1 MRVKTLRSSNKAYEL
16 IKKYEGLRL
25 IAYKAVSTEKYYT
38 IGYGHYGK
46 NITKGMIIT
55 KETAESLLH
64 NDIKKAENAV
74 NIYNPLYSFNQ
85 CQYDALVS
93 FAFNVGNIK
102 QLTNNGKRTISQIAN
117 ALPLYCKSGGVK
129 LNGLVKRRNEELTL
143 FLRETNELETVARQV
158 LTGKWG
164 NGQAR
169 KEALTLA
176 GYDYKEIQSIVNKLL
191 KEV

>member
-1 MRVKTLRSSNKAYEL
+1 MKSSYNAYYL

-25 IAYKAVSTEKYYT
+25 TAYKAVSTEKYYT

-46 NITKGMIIT
+46 GVSKGMQIT
-55 KETAESLLH
+55 KETAEKLLQD
-64 NDIKKAENAV
+64 DIKKAENAV

-102 QLTNNGKRTISQIAN
+102 QLTSNGKRTILQIAN

-143 FLRETNELETVARQV
+143 FLTETNELETIARQV

-164 NGQAR
+164 NGQER
-169 KEALTLA
+169 KDALTCA
-176 GYDYKEIQSIVNKLL
+176 GYDYKAVQAIVNKLL

>member
-1 MRVKTLRSSNKAYEL
+1 MRAKILKSSNKAYEL

-25 IAYKAVSTEKYYT
+25 VAYKAVSTEKYYT

-46 NITKGMIIT
+46 NITKGMVIT

-74 NIYNPLYSFNQ
+74 NIYNPLYSFSQ

-143 FLRETNELETVARQV
+143 FLSETNELETVARQV

>member
-1 MRVKTLRSSNKAYEL
+1 MRVKTLRSSNKAHEL

-143 FLRETNELETVARQV
+143 FLSETNELETVARQV

>member
-1 MRVKTLRSSNKAYEL
+1 MTRVLKSSYNAYYL

-25 IAYKAVSTEKYYT
+25 TAYKAVSIEKYYT

-46 NITKGMIIT
+46 DVSKGMKIT
-55 KETAESLLH
+55 KETAENLLR

-74 NIYNPLYSFNQ
+74 NIYNTLYSFNQ

-102 QLTNNGKRTISQIAN
+102 QLTNNGSRTLAQIAD
-117 ALPLYCKSGGVK
+117 AIPLYCKSGGVK
-129 LNGLVKRRNEELTL
+129 LNGLVKRRNDELTL
-143 FLRETNELETVARQV
+143 FLTETNELEMVARQV

-164 NGQAR
+164 NGQTR

-191 KEV
+191 REV

>member
-1 MRVKTLRSSNKAYEL
+1 MKSSYNAYYL

-25 IAYKAVSTEKYYT
+25 SAYKAVSAEKYYT

-46 NITKGMIIT
+46 DVSKSTRIT
-55 KETAESLLH
+55 KETAEKLLQK
-64 NDIKKAENAV
+64 DIKKAEKAV
-74 NIYNPLYSFNQ
+74 NIYQPLYSFNQ
-85 CQYDALVS
+85 NQYDALVS
-93 FAFNVGNIK
+93 FAYNIGGIK
-102 QLTNNGKRTISQIAN
+102 QLTNNGKRTIEQIAS
-117 ALPLYCKSGGVK
+117 AIPLYCKAGGVK

-143 FLRETNELETVARQV
+143 FLTATNEFETIARQV

-169 KEALTLA
+169 KEALTGA
-176 GYDYKEIQSIVNKLL
+176 GYDYNEVQAIVNKLL

>member
-1 MRVKTLRSSNKAYEL
+1 MRSSNKAYEL

-25 IAYKAVSTEKYYT
+25 IAYKAVSGEKYYT

-46 NITKGMIIT
+46 DITKGMIIT

-74 NIYNPLYSFNQ
+74 NIYNPLYSFSQ

-143 FLRETNELETVARQV
+143 FLSETNELETVARQV

>member
-1 MRVKTLRSSNKAYEL
+1 MKSSYNAYYL

-25 IAYKAVSTEKYYT
+25 TAYKAVSTEKYYT

-46 NITKGMIIT
+46 DVSKGMQIT
-55 KETAESLLH
+55 KETAENLLQ

-102 QLTNNGKRTISQIAN
+102 QLTNNGRRTLAQIAD
-117 ALPLYCKSGGVK
+117 AIPLYCKSGGVK
-129 LNGLVKRRNEELTL
+129 LNGLVNRRNDELTL
-143 FLRETNELETVARQV
+143 FLRGTNELETVARQV
-158 LTGKWG
+158 IAGKWG
-164 NGQAR
+164 NGQTR

-191 KEV
+191 REV

>member
-1 MRVKTLRSSNKAYEL
+1 MRSSNKAHEL

-25 IAYKAVSTEKYYT
+25 KAYKAVSGEKYYT

-74 NIYNPLYSFNQ
+74 NIYNPLYSFSQ

-143 FLRETNELETVARQV
+143 FLSETNELETVARQV

-191 KEV
+191 KVV

>member
-25 IAYKAVSTEKYYT
+25 TAYKAVSTEKYYT

-74 NIYNPLYSFNQ
+74 NIYNPLYSFSQ

-143 FLRETNELETVARQV
+143 FLSETNELETVARQV

>member
-1 MRVKTLRSSNKAYEL
+1 MKSSYNAYYL

-25 IAYKAVSTEKYYT
+25 TAYKAVSAEKYYT

-46 NITKGMIIT
+46 DVSKGMQIT
-55 KETAESLLH
+55 KETAENLLR

-74 NIYNPLYSFNQ
+74 NIYNPLYNFNQ

-102 QLTNNGKRTISQIAN
+102 QLTNNGSRTLAQIAD
-117 ALPLYCKSGGVK
+117 AIPLYCKSGGVK
-129 LNGLVKRRNEELTL
+129 LNGLVKRRNDELTL
-143 FLRETNELETVARQV
+143 FLTETNDLETVARQV

-164 NGQAR
+164 NGQTR

-191 KEV
+191 REV

>member
-1 MRVKTLRSSNKAYEL
+1 MKSSYNAYYL

-25 IAYKAVSTEKYYT
+25 TAYKAVSTEKYYT

-46 NITKGMIIT
+46 DVSKDLHITKQ
-55 KETAESLLH
+55 TAEKLLQ

-85 CQYDALVS
+85 SQYDALVS
-93 FAFNVGNIK
+93 FAFNVGSIK
-102 QLTNNGKRTISQIAN
+102 KLTNNGKRTIKQIAN

-143 FLRETNELETVARQV
+143 FLTKTNELETIARQV